1 MSAHDIFR
9 IYFDS
14 DWSLHVDVSPWLI
27 LGFIVIVVYL
37 AVRFGT
43 RYSRFEVVEA
53 NVQLGGIGNLKIK
66 PSYLDVQIA
75 HKAWTELMT
84 RKAGLRI
91 DAEHDVIV
99 EVYDSW
105 YALFAR
111 IRELIQ
117 EIPAQQIRSS
127 PDTRRLV
134 EVLVLAL
141 NEGLRPHLTKWQAQF
156 RRWYQ
161 SELDSA
167 KSEET
172 PQQVQRRYPRFTEL
186 ITDLDVVNTQ
196 LIQYAAV
203 LKHIAQGK

>member
-1 MSAHDIFR
+1 MSAYDIIR
-9 IYFDS
+9 IYFDRN
-14 DWSLHVDVSPWLI
+14 WSLHVDISQWLMI
-27 LGFIVIVVYL
+27 GFFVVVVFL
-37 AVRFGT
+37 TIRFS
-43 RYSRFEVVEA
+43 RRFWRFEVVEA
-53 NVQLGGIGNLKIK
+53 TVPLGGIGNLKIK

-75 HKAWTELMT
+75 HKAWTELVT

-111 IRELIQ
+111 IRDLIQ

-127 PDTRRLV
+127 RDTRKLV

-161 SELDSA
+161 AELDSA

-186 ITDLDVVNTQ
+186 LSDLEVVNTQ
-196 LIQYAAV
+196 LMQYAAV
-203 LKHIAQGK
+203 LKQIAQGD